1 LGRASFGP
9 AGGQPF
15 EKVAKHIKI
24 KVQSTLSKNLFAP
37 LFKSG
42 QPEPLI
48 INSSYYLN
56 HSPSPILHAIPLIFA
71 LLELEKNPGFRSGA
85 KESIA
90 PEWKRFNKNHSM
102 KRVY

>member
-24 KVQSTLSKNLFAP
+24 KVQSTLSENLFVP

-42 QPEPLI
+42 PPEALI
-48 INSSYYLN
+48 INSSYNLN
-56 HSPSPILHAIPLIFA
+56 HSPSPILHAIPLPAI
-71 LLELEKNPGFRSGA
+71 
-85 KESIA
+85 
-90 PEWKRFNKNHSM
+90 
-102 KRVY
+102 

>member
-24 KVQSTLSKNLFAP
+24 KIQSAPSKNLFVP

-42 QPEPLI
+42 PQGI
-48 INSSYYLN
+48 DNQ
-56 HSPSPILHAIPLIFA
+56 FK
-71 LLELEKNPGFRSGA
+71 LLLSA
-85 KESIA
+85 
-90 PEWKRFNKNHSM
+90 
-102 KRVY
+102 